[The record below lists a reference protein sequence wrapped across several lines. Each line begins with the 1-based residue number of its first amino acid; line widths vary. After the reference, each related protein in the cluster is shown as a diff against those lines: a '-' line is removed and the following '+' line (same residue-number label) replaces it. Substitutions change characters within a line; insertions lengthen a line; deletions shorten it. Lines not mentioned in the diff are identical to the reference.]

1 MQFVVL
7 TQVTVRTSNH
17 SKCNVLLSRLQF
29 NDSTISGLSL
39 SETFNSPTQDLAQ
52 FAI

>member
-17 SKCNVLLSRLQF
+17 SKCNLLSSRLQF
-29 NDSTISGLSL
+29 SDSTINGLFL
-39 SETFNSPTQDLAQ
+39 SETLNSPAQDLAK